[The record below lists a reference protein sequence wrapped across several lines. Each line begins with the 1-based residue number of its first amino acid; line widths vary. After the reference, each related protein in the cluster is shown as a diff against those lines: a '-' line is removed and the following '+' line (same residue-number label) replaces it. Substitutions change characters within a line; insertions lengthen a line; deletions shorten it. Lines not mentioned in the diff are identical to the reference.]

1 MVVYWEP
8 DALTR
13 RVGSSFKLWN
23 TFAYTHVLSFIY
35 ICSNVGDICVIK
47 NAKRDFNFDVY
58 TWDGIDLIFHRTWI
72 CI

>member
-1 MVVYWEP
+1 M
-8 DALTR
+8 LS
-13 RVGSSFKLWN
+13 RVEFDLHSSCGIHLHIRMYFL
-23 TFAYTHVLSFIY
+23 LY
-35 ICSNVGDICVIK
+35 ICSNVGDILRVIK